1 MEYSTLS
8 DEKLMLKYGEGDAR
22 AFDTLYGRHKGP
34 MYRYVVRQ
42 VTDLELANDLYQ
54 DLWGRIIR
62 SSAAYKKSAKWTT
75 WAYRIAHNLVI
86 DHYRTFKPVEPEVE
100 AISSETPPS
109 LHEQKELSQQ
119 LSHCMGKLPAV
130 QREVFLLTQE
140 TDLNLS
146 MISEVVSVSHEAV
159 KSRLRY
165 AKSSLKDCLARFG
178 VIPTHSARASS
189 SLSNNSANSRR
200 RT

>member
-8 DEKLMLKYGEGDAR
+8 DEKLMLKYGDGDAN
-22 AFDTLYGRHKGP
+22 AFNVLYGRHKDP

-42 VTDLELANDLYQ
+42 VKDLDLANDLYQ

-62 SSAAYKKSAKWTT
+62 ASTSYKTSAKWTT

-86 DHYRTFKPVEPEVE
+86 DHYRTLKPVDPEVE
-100 AISSETPPS
+100 AASSETPSS
-109 LHEQKELSQQ
+109 LHEQNELSQQ
-119 LSHCMGKLPAV
+119 LMHCMGKLPAV

-140 TDLNLS
+140 TDLTLS
-146 MISEVVSVSHEAV
+146 MIADVIDASHEAV

-165 AKSSLKDCLARFG
+165 AKSALKECLARFD
-178 VIPTHSARASS
+178 VVPSSAGQPSTAMSS
-189 SLSNNSANSRR
+189 SCANSRR